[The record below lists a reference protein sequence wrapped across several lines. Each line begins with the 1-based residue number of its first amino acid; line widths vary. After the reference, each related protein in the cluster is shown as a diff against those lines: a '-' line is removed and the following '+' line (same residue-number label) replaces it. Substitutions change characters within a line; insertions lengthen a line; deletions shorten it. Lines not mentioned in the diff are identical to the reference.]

1 MPSERK
7 REEKLAV
14 KRWTDGG
21 KKERRGREGECSPEE
36 ARPGAGP
43 GEELYTIYAP
53 LSFPPPP
60 FYDLKTG
67 SKKCKVG
74 SGEQL

>member
-14 KRWTDGG
+14 KRRKKRG
-21 KKERRGREGECSPEE
+21 KERGEEECCSLPGRGETDREGE
-36 ARPGAGP
+36 
-43 GEELYTIYAP
+43 LHTIYAP
-53 LSFPPPP
+53 LSFPPP